1 MSLLNFEQKISNE
14 KNFNII
20 GGIDEVGRGCL
31 AGPLVTAIVV
41 INLSKINQRYDENGL
56 FEMIEQIKDS
66 KKLTEKKRRFLS
78 EFIKKEMAIFYNIQ
92 EITNN
97 DIDILG
103 ISKATNQAFL
113 SNYNEAIKKIP
124 LDYLIT
130 DAFSI
135 KEVSKDKQLQLVK
148 GDNTSLCVESASIIA
163 KVYRDELMERYEKEN
178 AFQAFS
184 FSSHK
189 GYGTAKHL
197 EEIKNFGISSLHR
210 KSFEPIKS
218 MLNYS

>member
-41 INLSKINQRYDENGL
+41 INLSKINQRYDENGF

-148 GDNTSLCVESASIIA
+148 GDNTSLCVASASIIA
-163 KVYRDELMERYEKEN
+163 KVYRDELMKRYEKEN

>member
-1 MSLLNFEQKISNE
+1 MNLLNFEQKISNE

-41 INLSKINQRYDENGL
+41 INLSKINQRYDENG
-56 FEMIEQIKDS
+56 FFDIIEQIKDS
-66 KKLTEKKRRFLS
+66 KKLTEKKRKFLS
-78 EFIKKEMAIFYNIQ
+78 EFIKKELAIFYDIQ

-124 LDYLIT
+124 LEYLIT

-148 GDNTSLCVESASIIA
+148 GDNTSLCVASASIIA

-184 FSSHK
+184 FAI
-189 GYGTAKHL
+189 TQRL
-197 EEIKNFGISSLHR
+197 R
-210 KSFEPIKS
+210 
-218 MLNYS
+218 YSKTFRRD

>member
-1 MSLLNFEQKISNE
+1 MNLLNFEQKISNE

-41 INLSKINQRYDENGL
+41 INLSKINQRYDENGF

-103 ISKATNQAFL
+103 ISKATNLAFL

-124 LDYLIT
+124 LEYLIT

-148 GDNTSLCVESASIIA
+148 GDNTSLCVASASIIA
-163 KVYRDELMERYEKEN
+163 V
-178 AFQAFS
+178 
-184 FSSHK
+184 
-189 GYGTAKHL
+189 
-197 EEIKNFGISSLHR
+197 
-210 KSFEPIKS
+210 
-218 MLNYS
+218 

>member
-1 MSLLNFEQKISNE
+1 M
-14 KNFNII
+14 
-20 GGIDEVGRGCL
+20 
-31 AGPLVTAIVV
+31 
-41 INLSKINQRYDENGL
+41 
-56 FEMIEQIKDS
+56 
-66 KKLTEKKRRFLS
+66 
-78 EFIKKEMAIFYNIQ
+78 
-92 EITNN
+92 
-97 DIDILG
+97 
-103 ISKATNQAFL
+103 
-113 SNYNEAIKKIP
+113 
-124 LDYLIT
+124 DYLIT

-148 GDNTSLCVESASIIA
+148 GDNTSLCVASASIIA

-218 MLNYS
+218 MLNHS